1 MTLSHK
7 NCQIEI
13 TSDKIECEYLYLANK
28 TIRWEIFLNEKLQ
41 FQKIILVP
49 EEIAEFQFEIADV
62 SHKGFLTQ
70 EAVIFYLKKNETM
83 PIEFFRF
90 CVIEEETK
98 LSSQT
103 KSYEF
108 ANEILK
114 TISQKYNIPF
124 LFKYY
129 VETKKKEKNLNVLL
143 IFLMIL
149 LLVFIL
155 TRGL

>member
-1 MTLSHK
+1 MTLLHK
-7 NCQIEI
+7 NCKIEI
-13 TSDKIECEYLYLANK
+13 NNDNIECEYLYLANK
-28 TIRWEIFLNEKLQ
+28 TIHWKLFLSEKLQ

-62 SHKGFLTQ
+62 SHKSFLTQ

-83 PIEFFRF
+83 PIEFFRL

-124 LFKYY
+124 SFKYY

-149 LLVFIL
+149 LLVFLLIKL
-155 TRGL
+155 S

>member
-1 MTLSHK
+1 
-7 NCQIEI
+7 
-13 TSDKIECEYLYLANK
+13 
-28 TIRWEIFLNEKLQ
+28 
-41 FQKIILVP
+41 
-49 EEIAEFQFEIADV
+49 
-62 SHKGFLTQ
+62 
-70 EAVIFYLKKNETM
+70 M

-114 TISQKYNIPF
+114 TITEKYNIPF
-124 LFKYY
+124 SFKYY
-129 VETKKKEKNLNVLL
+129 VETERKNKNLNALL
-143 IFLMIL
+143 ILLMIL

-155 TRGL
+155 ARAFS